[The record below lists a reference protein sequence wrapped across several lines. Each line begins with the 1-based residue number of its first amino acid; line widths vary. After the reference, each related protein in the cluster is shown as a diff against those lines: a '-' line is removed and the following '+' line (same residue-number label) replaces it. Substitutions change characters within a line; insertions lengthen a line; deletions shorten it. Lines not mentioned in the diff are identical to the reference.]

1 MMEVICGKNRYSAE
15 KVIEQYSGM
24 LFRLAMIRMNN
35 NEDAQDVVQDTFMRM
50 LVYIKKGHEFKDE
63 EHLKAWL
70 LTVAINRGK
79 SIISLAWNRK
89 TQGLENVKEMAV
101 PNETEQYAYE
111 YVMKLP
117 EKYRIVINLFYYEQL
132 STEQIADIIK
142 QKPSTVRSYLHRGR
156 EKLKKMME
164 DDGYVG

>member
-63 EHLKAWL
+63 
-70 LTVAINRGK
+70 
-79 SIISLAWNRK
+79 
-89 TQGLENVKEMAV
+89 
-101 PNETEQYAYE
+101 
-111 YVMKLP
+111 
-117 EKYRIVINLFYYEQL
+117 
-132 STEQIADIIK
+132 
-142 QKPSTVRSYLHRGR
+142 
-156 EKLKKMME
+156 
-164 DDGYVG
+164 